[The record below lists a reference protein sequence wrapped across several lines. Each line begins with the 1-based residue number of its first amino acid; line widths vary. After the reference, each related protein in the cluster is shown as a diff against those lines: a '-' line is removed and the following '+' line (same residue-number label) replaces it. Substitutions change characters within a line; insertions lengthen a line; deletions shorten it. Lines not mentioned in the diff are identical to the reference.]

1 MRIDVACVHI
11 LHPSYYTFDP
21 CTAAERAGDRFSVS
35 DDCNR
40 QAAGGLERY
49 DMRVRSCVKGLVR
62 RTFEYLTEGV
72 GAPSSKVSTASCLC
86 EGLRSLRS
94 TR

>member
-72 GAPSSKVSTASCLC
+72 GAPSLEVSELPP
-86 EGLRSLRS
+86 
-94 TR
+94 